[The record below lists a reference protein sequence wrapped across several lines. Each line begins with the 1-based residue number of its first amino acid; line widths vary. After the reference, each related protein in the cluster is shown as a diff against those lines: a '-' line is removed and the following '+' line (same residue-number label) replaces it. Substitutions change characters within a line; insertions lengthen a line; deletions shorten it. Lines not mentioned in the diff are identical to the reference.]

1 MIFTTME
8 ASVQVSVS
16 LPAMY
21 KDSINDSPTQE
32 LKCKGSTLVSKPNI
46 KLTQSSYSSSSHSSA
61 TTIVPEKVKLLVS
74 VANSVNVTK
83 RTEVPKAVG
92 VPVR

>member
-21 KDSINDSPTQE
+21 KDSINDSPSQE
-32 LKCKGSTLVSKPNI
+32 LKCKGSTLVSKPNR
-46 KLTQSSYSSSSHSSA
+46 KLTQSSYSSSHSSA
-61 TTIVPEKVKLLVS
+61 TTIVPEKVKLLDS

>member
-1 MIFTTME
+1 ME
-8 ASVQVSVS
+8 ASVQLSVS

-21 KDSINDSPTQE
+21 NDPINDSPSQE
-32 LKCKGSTLVSKPNI
+32 LKCKGSTLVSKPNR
-46 KLTQSSYSSSSHSSA
+46 KLTQSSSSSSHSSA
-61 TTIVPEKVKLLVS
+61 TTIVPEKVKLLDS